1 MKVSLKIL
9 FASFALLIAQTASA
23 SSVVPMDDGTGP
35 FVDGTTRPLASGL
48 KGQPEYALIEHH
60 SQQGQEA
67 LLESTTNFQ
76 TRFPPFT
83 RKQAAV
89 VIATGVIIIGGMI
102 TGIVLADLGI
112 LQLPSSGNFTLPPL
126 GWFPPI
132 PFFR

>member
-9 FASFALLIAQTASA
+9 FATFALLISQTASA

-35 FVDGTTRPLASGL
+35 FVDGTTRPLPN
-48 KGQPEYALIEHH
+48 GQPEYALIEHH

-67 LLESTTNFQ
+67 LLESTTSFQ